1 MSGNRRRHANVV
13 PLASILMW
21 ILVCAFVG
29 GAGLGYVSLKNQLHE
44 GADEIRKL
52 EREIG
57 QNSTRITDV
66 KNEINKRSAVDFLR
80 KQYDNDKSKFGGLV
94 YIAEDTAVV
103 WMNSPAPSGLAT
115 TDKLQQASTHPTT
128 R

>member
-1 MSGNRRRHANVV
+1 MSANRRRHANVV

-57 QNSTRITDV
+57 QTSTRITDV
-66 KNEINKRSAVDFLR
+66 KNEINKRSSVDALK
-80 KQYDNDKSKFGGLV
+80 KQYDGDKSKLGGLV
-94 YIAEDTAVV
+94 YIPADEPIV
-103 WMNSPAPSGLAT
+103 WMNRPPANGLAT
-115 TDKLQQASTHPTT
+115 TDKLQQASTHPTI

>member
-1 MSGNRRRHANVV
+1 MSANRRRHANVV

-57 QNSTRITDV
+57 QTSTRITDV
-66 KNEINKRSAVDFLR
+66 KNEINKRTSVESLR
-80 KQYDNDKSKFGGLV
+80 KQYEADKSKLGGLV
-94 YIAEDTAVV
+94 EIPVGASVSMERVPDT
-103 WMNSPAPSGLAT
+103 SLAAS
-115 TDKLQQASTHPTT
+115 DSLQQTSSHSTN